1 MKTKKYKLRTMTNFI
16 IENINFL
23 TFIVVTIFGI
33 NLLLAFIKAKTETKR
48 NKKELDEEKL
58 KLKHLG
64 IDESHP
70 YFHIYRRMLYSDPE
84 FTYYCKESEHDL
96 KLSLRQAFENKEL
109 FYDHYVISKINE
121 ARTGRP
127 FSVTFT
133 KID

>member
-1 MKTKKYKLRTMTNFI
+1 MTNFI
-16 IENINFL
+16 IENINFS
-23 TFIVVTIFGI
+23 TFIIVVAIFGI
-33 NLLLAFIKAKTETKR
+33 ALLWIKAKNETKR

-96 KLSLRQAFENKEL
+96 KLSLRQAFENKEI
-109 FYDHYVISKINE
+109 FFDHYVISKIKE
-121 ARTGRP
+121 AQTGRP

>member
-1 MKTKKYKLRTMTNFI
+1 MTNFI
-16 IENINFL
+16 I
-23 TFIVVTIFGI
+23 VAIFGI
-33 NLLLAFIKAKTETKR
+33 ALLWVFIKAKIETKR
-48 NKKELDEEKL
+48 NKKELEEEKL

-70 YFHIYRRMLYSDPE
+70 YFNLYRIMLDGEPE
-84 FTYYCKESEHDL
+84 FTYCFKESEHDI
-96 KLSLRQAFENKEL
+96 KLLLRQSFENKEL